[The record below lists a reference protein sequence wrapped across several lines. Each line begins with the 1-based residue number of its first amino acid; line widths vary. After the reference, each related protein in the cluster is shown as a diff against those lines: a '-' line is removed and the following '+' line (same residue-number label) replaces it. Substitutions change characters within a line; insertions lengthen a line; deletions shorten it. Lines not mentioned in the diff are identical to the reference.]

1 MPQAETRL
9 SCLLSKHRE
18 AYKTPLAAGSVRSSG
33 GPGVQMNVNMGPRG
47 TWLLATLLMLGLCA
61 LAGAQKPGKWRFRS
75 LRGSG
80 ASEPA
85 SLGAF

>member
-1 MPQAETRL
+1 MPQAETSL
-9 SCLLSKHRE
+9 SCLLSKQRE
-18 AYKTPLAAGSVRSSG
+18 AYKTPLAAGSVHSSG
-33 GPGVQMNVNMGPRG
+33 GPGVQMNVDMGPRG
-47 TWLLATLLMLGLCA
+47 TWLLAALLLGLCA

-75 LRGSG
+75 LRGRG